1 MILLTVETTKQSPD
15 SDNIYSFLN
24 SQLSAKEVIT
34 KRGEWE
40 ADIQTDNEH
49 TAYDNALLTHNL
61 GSKWPRMA
69 NHGEWLPAS
78 LFCLPLLSIKDQPKS
93 QICSLDQPHDMP
105 ISCFLMSTT
114 FNQSIPEAFKFWQLA
129 GYSFPTSLGCI
140 WVSIKKKKKK
150 KDDYWLPCYSKLWIN
165 NLGLFSSGWTL
176 FISLAPQGAH
186 SLWRETV
193 LNISHMNI
201 SYTTELYTKRD
212 WGSSKKG
219 LIDFFPSLAHFIVSL
234 VFTFGE
240 ECCSSLRILVNLC

>member
-1 MILLTVETTKQSPD
+1 MAQNGQSWWMITSFPILFASAFNKGSTKKSNMLPRPTPWHAHLLLPHVDNLQS
-15 SDNIYSFLN
+15 
-24 SQLSAKEVIT
+24 
-34 KRGEWE
+34 
-40 ADIQTDNEH
+40 EH
-49 TAYDNALLTHNL
+49 TWSFQVLAVGRIQLPYF
-61 GSKWPRMA
+61 P
-69 NHGEWLPAS
+69 WLH
-78 LFCLPLLSIKDQPKS
+78 LSFYQ
-93 QICSLDQPHDMP
+93 
-105 ISCFLMSTT
+105 
-114 FNQSIPEAFKFWQLA
+114 
-129 GYSFPTSLGCI
+129 
-140 WVSIKKKKKK
+140 KKKKKK